1 MTTSKK
7 DYTKNIIEE
16 YNIRLQSWGNSDSW
30 GLTEFKMLEDLI
42 YEAQNMRINANTL
55 KRFFQQKTSNPQ
67 VQLTML
73 YVCFSAMQ
81 VMQNLLSK
89 RHRHPLMTIQALPK
103 KRRA

>member
-1 MTTSKK
+1 M
-7 DYTKNIIEE
+7 
-16 YNIRLQSWGNSDSW
+16 QSWGNSDSW

-42 YEAQNMRINANTL
+42 YEASNMRINANTL

-67 VQLTML
+67 VATYNALCMFL
-73 YVCFSAMQ
+73 GMQ

-89 RHRHPLMTIQALPK
+89 RHRHPLMTIQALQ